1 MAETIQS
8 RLKCV
13 KDRIIEAALAC
24 GRDPKAVNL
33 VAVSKTVPAD
43 RVSAAISAGV
53 TDLGENY
60 VQEAREKIEA
70 LGRETV
76 SWHFIGH
83 LQSNKAKYAVKL
95 FDLIHS
101 VDSLKLAKELDRRA
115 RAVGKVQKVLVQ
127 VNISG
132 EATKSGIET
141 EQAVALVRQMA
152 RLDNLSICGLMTM
165 PPYFNSPEKVR
176 PYFRALKDL
185 GDLIRT
191 EAIRNVSMA
200 ELSMGMTG
208 DFEAAI
214 QEGATLVRI
223 GTAIFGERGRQPWDE
238 AASQTKKHVV

>member
-8 RLKCV
+8 RLRRV
-13 KDRIIEAALAC
+13 KDRITAAALAC
-24 GRDPKAVNL
+24 GRDPKAVKL
-33 VAVSKTVPAD
+33 VAVSKTVSAD
-43 RVSAAISAGV
+43 RVSAAINAGV

-70 LGRETV
+70 LGRERV

-115 RAVGKVQKVLVQ
+115 GAVGKVQKVLVQ
-127 VNISG
+127 VNVSG
-132 EATKSGIET
+132 EATKSGIEK

-152 RLDNLSICGLMTM
+152 CLDNLAICGLMTM
-165 PPYFNSPEKVR
+165 PPYFNAPEKVR

-185 GDLIRT
+185 QDLIRT
-191 EAIRNVSMA
+191 EAIRHVSMA

-223 GTAIFGERGRQPWDE
+223 GTAIFGERGA
-238 AASQTKKHVV
+238 AASR